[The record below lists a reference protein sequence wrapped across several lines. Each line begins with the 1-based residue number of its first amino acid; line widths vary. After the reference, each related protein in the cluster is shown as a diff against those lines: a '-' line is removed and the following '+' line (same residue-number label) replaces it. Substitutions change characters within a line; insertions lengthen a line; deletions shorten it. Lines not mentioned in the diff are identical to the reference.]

1 METPEDP
8 LASLSIFRLSSE
20 ITSFSMLAPSSVS
33 CGQEDA
39 TSNEEYN
46 TGPDKGVK
54 RARRQRRQGADPCS
68 VGGSKAAKQVQQELE
83 RLKLENERLKAT
95 NRALAMLNQHQE
107 QLVDAMRQA
116 GTAKSLQDAT
126 LFGGKASVEDIKMV
140 MYGIFMGGMG
150 IPEDAW
156 LR

>member
-1 METPEDP
+1 
-8 LASLSIFRLSSE
+8 
-20 ITSFSMLAPSSVS
+20 
-33 CGQEDA
+33 
-39 TSNEEYN
+39 
-46 TGPDKGVK
+46 
-54 RARRQRRQGADPCS
+54 
-68 VGGSKAAKQVQQELE
+68 
-83 RLKLENERLKAT
+83 
-95 NRALAMLNQHQE
+95 LNQHQE